1 MAQLE
6 SATQLL
12 AAQVRAL
19 ITERDRLSGR
29 IALLESNIDDM
40 SSAIK
45 KQAAATA
52 AVLAAKDN
60 PPTPNPKT
68 QAVSPPGVGT
78 DKDTTASIP
87 PNPFP
92 KPDIASSSVD
102 AARAHRQRVFA

>member
-1 MAQLE
+1 VAQLE

-19 ITERDRLSGR
+19 ITERDRLSGS

-40 SSAIK
+40 SGAIK

-60 PPTPNPKT
+60 PP
-68 QAVSPPGVGT
+68 
-78 DKDTTASIP
+78 
-87 PNPFP
+87 
-92 KPDIASSSVD
+92 
-102 AARAHRQRVFA
+102 QRLRR